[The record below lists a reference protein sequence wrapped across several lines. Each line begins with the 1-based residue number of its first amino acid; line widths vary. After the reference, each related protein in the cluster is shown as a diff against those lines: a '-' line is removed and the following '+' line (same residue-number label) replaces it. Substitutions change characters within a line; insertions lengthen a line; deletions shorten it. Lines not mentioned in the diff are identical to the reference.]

1 MSHVAGFYAWT
12 VASGLGVMNAAK
24 LNKMPLWWL
33 MGCVG
38 IVMVAVMAMVTEVI
52 TMMVMVIRLD

>member
-1 MSHVAGFYAWT
+1 
-12 VASGLGVMNAAK
+12 MNAAK

-52 TMMVMVIRLD
+52 TMMVMVMRLD